1 MDSVIKVLSDD
12 VAGKIAAGE
21 VVQRPASV
29 VKELLE
35 NSVDAHATR
44 ISLFLTDSGRSSIK
58 VTDNGT
64 GISFDDAVNA
74 FLPHATS
81 KIEQADD
88 LFALSTFGFR
98 GEALPSIAAISEVV
112 LKTRRSEDQV
122 GTLVQISGGEVLK
135 HQQDTVPQGTQIE
148 VKNIFF
154 NVPARRKFL
163 KNDSVEYSHIL
174 AEFKRIALSHPE
186 IEFELFNQNNAVYR
200 LKASTFKQRIVSM
213 FGDKMNSALLP
224 VELNTELVSI
234 NGFVSR
240 TDAVRQRGYEQF
252 FFVNNRFMK
261 HPYFHKAVME
271 AYNGLVA
278 EGSQPFYFL
287 NFTVNPDQIDVN
299 IHPTKTEIKF
309 ACEREIWQFLSSIVN
324 QSIGKYERVTEIDFE
339 KDDAPQIPVYS
350 ANNNDR
356 PVAPPTV
363 DVDRSYN
370 PFRSFKPSS
379 GNSVQ
384 GNSAA
389 NWEKLYGSC
398 SDMSKSGTEQNCFEA
413 PKIEFAA
420 QAVGTG
426 TAASSYTCFQYLS
439 KYIITPCAEGIMIV
453 DQHRASVMMY
463 YYDFAAR
470 IEDCMVCSQR
480 LLFPELFTITPDQ
493 AQMLPVAMPL
503 LSACG
508 FELSDMGG
516 GAVSLTGV
524 PSSFIGG
531 NTDYAGCV
539 SDLIDLA
546 VSDKDAEME
555 KRKSSFARYLAEKS
569 AIPYGK
575 QLTGSD
581 MCCILEFVFSQIES
595 CTDSCRGIDGKRLYN
610 IISADSIGRLF

>member
-44 ISLFLTDSGRSSIK
+44 ISLYLTDSGRSSIK

-74 FLPHATS
+74 FQPHATS
-81 KIEQADD
+81 KIAQADD
-88 LFALSTFGFR
+88 LFSLSTFGFR

-112 LKTRRSEDQV
+112 LKTRRNEDQI
-122 GTLVQISGGEVLK
+122 GTLVQISGGQILK
-135 HQQDTVPQGTQIE
+135 HQQETVPQGTQIE

-174 AEFKRIALSHPE
+174 NEFKRVALSHPD
-186 IEFELFNQNNAVYR
+186 IEFELFNQGNSVYR
-200 LKASTFKQRIVSM
+200 LKASPLKQRIVSM
-213 FGDKMNSALLP
+213 FGEKMNGALLP
-224 VELNTELVSI
+224 VELDTELVSI

-240 TDAVRQRGYEQF
+240 TDTVRQRGYEQY

-287 NFTVNPDQIDVN
+287 YFTVKPDQIDVN

-324 QSIGKYERVTEIDFE
+324 QTIGKYERVTEIDFE
-339 KDDAPQIPVYS
+339 KDDAPQIPVFS
-350 ANNNDR
+350 ANRDMS
-356 PVAPPTV
+356 VITPPSI
-363 DVDRSYN
+363 DIDKSYN
-370 PFRSFKPSS
+370 PFRSFKPSESMHRDS
-379 GNSVQ
+379 GVNL
-384 GNSAA
+384 
-389 NWEKLYGSC
+389 ERLYGNYKDLQN
-398 SDMSKSGTEQNCFEA
+398 SDSVENRVESPA
-413 PKIEFAA
+413 LEFNGG
-420 QAVGTG
+420 AVGAG
-426 TAASSYTCFQYLS
+426 PAVSSYICFQYQS

-453 DQHRASVMMY
+453 DQHRTSIMMN

-480 LLFPELFTITPDQ
+480 LLFPELFTLTPDQ

-524 PSSFIGG
+524 PSSFIGD
-531 NTDYAGCV
+531 TDYAGCI

-546 VSDKDAEME
+546 VNDKDAEME
-555 KRKSSFARYLAEKS
+555 KRKTSFARYLAEKA

-575 QLTGSD
+575 KLTDSD
-581 MCCILEFVFSQIES
+581 MCSILDFVFSQIES